1 MHEDDKAG
9 KSRPVAVA
17 SAQSG
22 TASSIKG
29 GLSRRQ
35 VIQAGALGVSTA
47 LVGSMLGS
55 VPARAAGYDP
65 KKYAGTKLSILMTG
79 DENDHRALGDLLPS
93 SRRRRASS
101 SRSPPRPWAR

>member
-1 MHEDDKAG
+1 MREDDKAG
-9 KSRPVAVA
+9 KSRPAT
-17 SAQSG
+17 STS
-22 TASSIKG
+22 TAES

-47 LVGSMLGS
+47 LVGSMLGT

-79 DENDHRALGDLLPS
+79 DENDHRALGDLLPQLEEETGIKLEIT
-93 SRRRRASS
+93 
-101 SRSPPRPWAR
+101 PRPWAR

>member
-1 MHEDDKAG
+1 MHEDDKVG
-9 KSRPVAVA
+9 KSRPVDVA

-47 LVGSMLGS
+47 LMWL
-55 VPARAAGYDP
+55 R
-65 KKYAGTKLSILMTG
+65 T
-79 DENDHRALGDLLPS
+79 
-93 SRRRRASS
+93 
-101 SRSPPRPWAR
+101 SPTPMDWKSPTRVF